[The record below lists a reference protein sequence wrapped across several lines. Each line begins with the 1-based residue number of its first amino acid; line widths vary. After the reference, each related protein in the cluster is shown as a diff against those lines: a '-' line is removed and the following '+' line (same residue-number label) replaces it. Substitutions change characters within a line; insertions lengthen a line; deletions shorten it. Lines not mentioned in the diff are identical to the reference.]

1 MELKDAFKE
10 LARFAEARAR
20 GAAVVLGNGRR
31 LDGRRLDGTD
41 GFTGSG
47 VDANTFMSHAIKEI
61 IEPKVLRDWTA
72 EDARKH
78 VGFAWRLG
86 PKDSTPGLIP
96 ADGFHSG
103 IRWDGREYAAPIPG
117 TDPAKWD
124 WKPCKVE
131 VVASEPESEAAY
143 MLRLMS
149 EMTNE
154 AWINQR
160 QWIIGRL
167 SGILSEKSK

>member
-1 MELKDAFKE
+1 MEIKDAFKE

-31 LDGRRLDGTD
+31 LDGTG
-41 GFTGSG
+41 GFTGLG
-47 VDANTFMSHAIKEI
+47 VGANTFMSHTIKEI

-96 ADGFHSG
+96 ADSFHSG

-131 VVASEPESEAAY
+131 VLAEKAKPAFDAISS
-143 MLRLMS
+143 LRQLVVGKTGCCGNTRS
-149 EMTNE
+149 LL
-154 AWINQR
+154 AGINA
-160 QWIIGRL
+160 IIKNM
-167 SGILSEKSK
+167 EQAE

>member
-1 MELKDAFKE
+1 MEIKDAFKE

-31 LDGRRLDGTD
+31 LDGTD
-41 GFTGSG
+41 GFTGLG
-47 VDANTFMSHAIKEI
+47 VDANTFMSHTIKEI

-96 ADGFHSG
+96 ADSFHSG

-117 TDPAKWD
+117 TDPSKWD

-131 VVASEPESEAAY
+131 VPASEPVKSSFDVLAAVRDLRSTFVSRSCDHARRAQDGLDQIIQQAESA
-143 MLRLMS
+143 
-149 EMTNE
+149 
-154 AWINQR
+154 
-160 QWIIGRL
+160 
-167 SGILSEKSK
+167 K

>member
-20 GAAVVLGNGRR
+20 GAAVVMGN
-31 LDGRRLDGTD
+31 GRRLDGTD
-41 GFTGSG
+41 GFTGLG
-47 VDANTFMSHAIKEI
+47 VDANTFMSHTIKEI

-131 VVASEPESEAAY
+131 VPAEPVKSDDLRDALTYFVAERKEYRCPHAVAIYSKLAK
-143 MLRLMS
+143 MLK
-149 EMTNE
+149 ET
-154 AWINQR
+154 
-160 QWIIGRL
+160 
-167 SGILSEKSK
+167 K